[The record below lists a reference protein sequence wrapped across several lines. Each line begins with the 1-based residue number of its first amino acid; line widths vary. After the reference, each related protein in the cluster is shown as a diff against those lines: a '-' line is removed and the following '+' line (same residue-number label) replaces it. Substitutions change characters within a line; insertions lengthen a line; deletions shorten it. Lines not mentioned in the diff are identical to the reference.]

1 MMALQII
8 TAICIV
14 GTCRHLISLLT
25 HLIRLSLTF
34 FLSLEHI
41 NIASAKMAGELAG
54 DHTPELL
61 CLVHDISGMCAGSS
75 SGTAIAADAMFRK
88 DCTDLVRRISLLT
101 HLFEEIREL
110 NKVVDSA
117 SSSSASASASASSWS
132 SDLVLALHS
141 ARRLLSVA
149 RNFRSNCSSDG
160 AAKTIVFQFQCVTW
174 KLEKLLS
181 SLPYDNLDISEEVK
195 EQVDLVRAQLRRA
208 TEKYGYMISKMP
220 SYELSQPLA
229 QEINQVLGKSVSG
242 LHKQHSC
249 PENLSE
255 LDSITVNN
263 GERSCGTNRAGSR
276 LERARSIPASS
287 EVSLLNATDPE
298 SQETS
303 ETKSLPE
310 VKKKPEAIVI
320 PEDFLC
326 PISLELMRDP
336 VIVATGQTYERSYIQ
351 RWIDCGN
358 ATCPKTQ
365 QKLQHLTLTPNYVLR
380 SLISQWCIEHNIE
393 QPTGLTNGKIKK
405 SDGSFRDVTGDIA
418 AIEALV
424 RKLSSRSVE
433 ERRAAVTE
441 IRSLSKRSTDNRI
454 LIAEAGA
461 IPVLVNLLTS
471 EDVLT
476 QDNAVTSILNLSIYE
491 NNKGL
496 IMLAG
501 AIPSIVQVLRAGTME
516 ARENAAATLFSLS
529 LADEN
534 KIIIG
539 ASGAIP
545 ALVELLQN
553 GSPRGKK
560 DAATA
565 LFNLCIYQ
573 GNKGRAIRA
582 GIITALL
589 KMLTDSSKS
598 MVDEAL
604 TIMSV
609 LASHQEAKVAIVKAS
624 TIPVLIDLLRTGLPR
639 NKENAAAILL
649 ALCKRD
655 ADNLACIS
663 RLGAVI
669 PLSELARSG
678 TERAKR
684 KATSLLEH
692 LRKLQQL

>member
-1 MMALQII
+1 
-8 TAICIV
+8 
-14 GTCRHLISLLT
+14 
-25 HLIRLSLTF
+25 
-34 FLSLEHI
+34 
-41 NIASAKMAGELAG
+41 
-54 DHTPELL
+54 
-61 CLVHDISGMCAGSS
+61 
-75 SGTAIAADAMFRK
+75 MFKK

-101 HLFEEIREL
+101 YLFEEIRDS
-110 NKVVDSA
+110 KKAVVDSGNSDA
-117 SSSSASASASASSWS
+117 STSSTGSASSWS

-141 ARRLLSVA
+141 AKRLISVA
-149 RNFRSNCSSDG
+149 RNFRSNSSSDG
-160 AAKTIVFQFQCVTW
+160 AAKAIVFQFQCVTW

-181 SLPYDNLDISEEVK
+181 VLPYDDLDISEEVR
-195 EQVDLVRAQLRRA
+195 EQVELVRTQLRRA
-208 TEKYGYMISKMP
+208 TEKYEYMISEQS
-220 SYELSQPLA
+220 SYDSSQPMAL
-229 QEINQVLGKSVSG
+229 EISQSFRRSVNG

-249 PENLSE
+249 PGSLSDLE
-255 LDSITVNN
+255 SIP
-263 GERSCGTNRAGSR
+263 RSSGWNSGSTNQTSPR
-276 LERARSIPASS
+276 LERAQSIPASS
-287 EVSLLNATDPE
+287 EVSISNLVDPE
-298 SQETS
+298 GQENSVKKTL
-303 ETKSLPE
+303 TE
-310 VKKKPEAIVI
+310 VKKPEAIRI

-351 RWIDCGN
+351 RWIDGGN
-358 ATCPKTQ
+358 TTCPKTQ

-380 SLISQWCIEHNIE
+380 SLITQWCMEHNIE

-405 SDGSFRDVTGDIA
+405 SDGSFRDVTGDMA
-418 AIEALV
+418 AIGTLV
-424 RKLSSRSVE
+424 QKLSSQNIE
-433 ERRAAVTE
+433 ERRAAVAE

-461 IPVLVNLLTS
+461 IPILVNLLTS

-476 QDNAVTSILNLSIYE
+476 QENAVTSILNLSIYE

-501 AIPSIVQVLRAGTME
+501 AIPSIVQILRAGSME

-539 ASGAIP
+539 ASGAIL

-582 GIITALL
+582 GIIAALL

-609 LASHQEAKVAIVKAS
+609 LASYQEAKVAIVKAS

-639 NKENAAAILL
+639 NKENAASILL

-655 ADNLACIS
+655 PENLACIS
-663 RLGAVI
+663 RLGAII
-669 PLSELARSG
+669 PLTELARNG

-692 LRKLQQL
+692 LRKLQHI

>member
-1 MMALQII
+1 
-8 TAICIV
+8 
-14 GTCRHLISLLT
+14 
-25 HLIRLSLTF
+25 
-34 FLSLEHI
+34 
-41 NIASAKMAGELAG
+41 MAGELPAG
-54 DHTPELL
+54 NHHTPEELL
-61 CLVHDISGMCAGSS
+61 SIIHDISGMCSGDSS
-75 SGTAIAADAMFRK
+75 PSAVNAADAMFKK

-101 HLFEEIREL
+101 YLFEEIKEL
-110 NKVVDSA
+110 NKVSE
-117 SSSSASASASASSWS
+117 SASASNTAAHSHSDSDSWS
-132 SDLVLALHS
+132 SDLVIALHS

-181 SLPYDNLDISEEVK
+181 NLPYDNLDISEEVR
-195 EQVDLVRAQLRRA
+195 EQVDLVRTQLRRA
-208 TEKYGYMISKMP
+208 TDKYGFMISKMP
-220 SYELSQPLA
+220 SNELSHPLA

-255 LDSITVNN
+255 LANIPENN
-263 GERSCGTNRAGSR
+263 VGKSCSTYRAASLLERS
-276 LERARSIPASS
+276 RSIPASTD
-287 EVSLLNATDPE
+287 VSSSNVNDPE
-298 SQETS
+298 SEEKS
-303 ETKSLPE
+303 EGE
-310 VKKKPEAIVI
+310 VKKPEAIVI

-358 ATCPKTQ
+358 TTCPKTQ

-380 SLISQWCIEHNIE
+380 SLITQWCIDHNIE

-405 SDGSFRDVTGDIA
+405 SDGSFRDVTGDIE

-424 RKLSSRSVE
+424 RKLSSRSLE
-433 ERRAAVTE
+433 ERRTAVTE

-501 AIPSIVQVLRAGTME
+501 AVPSIVQVLRAGTME

-545 ALVELLQN
+545 ALVELLQS

-609 LASHQEAKVAIVKAS
+609 LASHQEAKVHIVKAS

-655 ADNLACIS
+655 TDNLACIS

-669 PLSELARSG
+669 PLTDLARSG

-692 LRKLQQL
+692 LRKLQQI